1 MFHLAFIMFGDSDMP
16 HEPVAMWAFL
26 AIGAIALFG
35 IFLPV
40 STWMDARRREREAYY
55 RSETIRRVAEASGEG
70 AKAAIELLREEDR
83 LRQIRK
89 LEAMK
94 LGGLINVAVGVGLGC
109 LLWSIGGKVDSPYL
123 VGLIPGLI
131 GVALLVYVRFLAE
144 RPS

>member
-1 MFHLAFIMFGDSDMP
+1 MFHLVLAMLEDSDVV

-40 STWMDARRREREAYY
+40 TTWLDTRRKEREAYY
-55 RSETIRRVAEASGEG
+55 KSETLRRLTEASGEG
-70 AKAAIELLREEDR
+70 AKAAIELLREEEH

-89 LEAMK
+89 LEGMK
-94 LGGLINVAVGVGLGC
+94 IGGLVNIAVGIGLTC
-109 LLWSIGGKVDSPYL
+109 MLWALTGPHGPYL

-131 GVALLVYVRFLAE
+131 GVVLLVYVFYLAE
-144 RPS
+144 PI

>member
-1 MFHLAFIMFGDSDMP
+1 MVQLALAMMDDADMV

-40 STWMDARRREREAYY
+40 TTWMETRRKEREAYY
-55 RSETIRRVAEASGEG
+55 KSETIRRVAEASGEG
-70 AKAAIELLREEDR
+70 AKAAIELLHEEER

-89 LEAMK
+89 LEGMK
-94 LGGLINVAVGVGLGC
+94 IGGLVNMAVGIGLGFMLWSLGGKEA
-109 LLWSIGGKVDSPYL
+109 PYL

-131 GVALLVYVRFLAE
+131 GVALLIYVFFMATPAE
-144 RPS
+144 R